1 MAAPYSAKA
10 ATLRARPTTCCG
22 VRAVPAGL
30 PAAAFTI
37 PTPTAPAV
45 PLLGHRRQSAKGYS
59 LEQSVERAKDYVS
72 GALEA
77 MLDLGKGSGPL
88 DHTFC
93 LANPYTAYP
102 QEI

>member
-1 MAAPYSAKA
+1 M
-10 ATLRARPTTCCG
+10 
-22 VRAVPAGL
+22 
-30 PAAAFTI
+30 
-37 PTPTAPAV
+37 
-45 PLLGHRRQSAKGYS
+45 
-59 LEQSVERAKDYVS
+59 ERAKDYVS